1 MNSQEANAASQAA
14 WDANAA
20 YWDEYMGAEGNDFVN
35 VLIWPVVQ
43 RLLDVQPG
51 QRVLDA
57 ACGNGMY
64 ARKLAVLGA
73 EVVGFDFSPTLI
85 DRARA
90 YPPGDDGAIA
100 YHALDATDEAALRAL
115 GDGTFDAVSCQM
127 ALMDMPEIAPL
138 MRAAYALLKPG
149 GCFVFSLVHPAFNQT
164 NATRFAEMV
173 DRDGDLVTVF
183 GMKITQ
189 YMTPYIAWGAAI
201 PGQPEA
207 QPYFDRPLQATLGAG
222 FAAGF
227 VVDAL
232 EERAF
237 PPDHPAGNPARPL
250 SWGANFSEIPLVL
263 IARLRR

>member
-64 ARKLAVLGA
+64 ARKLAALGA
-73 EVVGFDFSPTLI
+73 DVVGFDFSPTLI

-100 YHALDATDEAALRAL
+100 YHVLDATDEAALRAL

-173 DRDGDLVTVF
+173 DRDGQLVTVF

-189 YMTPYIAWGAAI
+189 YMTSYIAWGAAI